1 MKKTMQYV
9 LYRFTTVQIVLFV
22 YLGSSLSKQYSIV
35 WGLSA
40 YIVLQSCWTA
50 STVTQ
55 NCEEIFLALHN
66 LTGLDYHWYGR
77 HVRFTFLG
85 GRFLSVGTALT
96 TRYDDDNDDDVPVVV
111 ARTA

>member
-1 MKKTMQYV
+1 LYILARVYRNNIQLFGITSLYSTAV
-9 LYRFTTVQIVLFV
+9 LLDSV
-22 YLGSSLSKQYSIV
+22 
-35 WGLSA
+35 
-40 YIVLQSCWTA
+40 
-50 STVTQ
+50 
-55 NCEEIFLALHN
+55 NCNIKLRVIFFALHN
-66 LTGLDYHWYGR
+66 